1 MVLLVQGILPVA
13 NVYLTREIVNRV
25 VEILGVG
32 GPQVQISSQ
41 VGSLLLPGGLLCL
54 VLVSTEVLQSLGT
67 WLRTVQSELI
77 QDHLSHLIQAKSISL
92 DYGFF
97 ESADYHDR
105 LNRVQQDASSR
116 SQSLIEHSGSL
127 IQNSLTLLSMAGI
140 LTFYGVWLPLIL
152 FISTLP
158 AFYVLIRQNR
168 RYHEWWQRSTPHR
181 RMAQYYEIL
190 LTQDW
195 PAAELRIFQLGQ
207 YFQQAYQTLRE
218 RLRHERIQ
226 LIRQQSLMQMIA
238 AGIALLAAGGSITW
252 MSLRVLRGE
261 GTLGDLALFYQAFQR
276 GQSMMRSLL
285 SNMGQIYNSSLF
297 LENLYD
303 FLDIQ
308 PQLTAPTK
316 PLCPPQ
322 ELREGIRFEGITFRY
337 PESERLILHDFH
349 LTIPAG
355 QIVAIVGSNG
365 AGKSTLVKLLC
376 RLYDPEAG
384 AIHIDSCDIRNFDV
398 SDLRGLITVL
408 FQHPV
413 PYQATVAENIAY
425 GDLAVHPTLEMIQAA
440 SVEAGADDV
449 VARLPH
455 GYQNRLGKWFAQGT
469 ELSGGEWQRIALA
482 RAFLRQAPIIVLDE
496 PTSFM
501 DLWSESDWLRRFR
514 KLAEGRTAL
523 IITHR
528 FSLAM
533 QADVI
538 HVMKSGQIVESG
550 NHQELLHHNGLYA
563 QAWYE
568 QLHHQVKK

>member
-1 MVLLVQGILPVA
+1 MVLLVQGVLPIA

-25 VEILGVG
+25 AQILGVG
-32 GPQVQISSQ
+32 DQQVQLSDQ
-41 VGSLLLPGGLLCL
+41 VGSLLLPGGLLSL

-77 QDHLSHLIQAKSISL
+77 QDHLSHLIQSKSTSL

-97 ESADYHDR
+97 ESAEYHDR

-127 IQNSLTLLSMAGI
+127 VQNSLTLISMAGI
-140 LTFYGVWLPLIL
+140 LIPYGLWLPVVLL
-152 FISTLP
+152 ISTLP
-158 AFYVLIRQNR
+158 AFYALIRQNR
-168 RYHEWWQRSTPHR
+168 RYHDWWKHSTPRR

-195 PAAELRIFQLGQ
+195 PAAELRIFQLGEHL
-207 YFQQAYQTLRE
+207 QQAYQTLRQQ
-218 RLRHERIQ
+218 LRRERIQ
-226 LIRQQSLMQMIA
+226 LIQQQSVMQVM
-238 AGIALLAAGGSITW
+238 AGGMALLAGGGSITW
-252 MSLRVLRGE
+252 MGMRVLRGE

-285 SNMGQIYNSSLF
+285 GNMGQIYNSSLF

-303 FLDIQ
+303 FLDTQ
-308 PQLTAPTK
+308 PQLTDPAT
-316 PLCPPQ
+316 PLSPPQ
-322 ELREGIRFEGITFRY
+322 ELREGIRFQGITFRY
-337 PESERLILHDFH
+337 PDSERLILDNFH

-384 AIHIDSCDIRNFDV
+384 SIQIDSCDIRDFAV
-398 SDLRGLITVL
+398 SDLRRLITVL

-425 GDLAVHPTLEMIQAA
+425 GDLAAHPTLERIQAA
-440 SVEAGADDV
+440 AIEAGAGEV
-449 VARLPH
+449 VARLPQ

-514 KLAEGRTAL
+514 KLARGRTAL

-538 HVMKSGQIVESG
+538 HIMQAGQIVESG
-550 NHQELLHHNGLYA
+550 DHQELLNRNGRYA
-563 QAWYE
+563 QAWYK
-568 QLHHQVKK
+568 QLRRPGKG